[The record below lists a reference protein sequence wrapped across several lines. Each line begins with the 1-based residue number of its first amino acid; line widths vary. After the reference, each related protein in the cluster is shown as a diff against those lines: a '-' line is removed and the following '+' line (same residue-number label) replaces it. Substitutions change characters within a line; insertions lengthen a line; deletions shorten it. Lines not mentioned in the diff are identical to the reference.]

1 MRRFLVSIAAVAV
14 VAVVV
19 VGLLQAREYSPPTD
33 PSAVPSMAEQRRAL
47 AGAPAPLA
55 ALHARGGR
63 LERGDLEAELR
74 RLRGHPVVVT
84 KWASW
89 CGACK
94 AEFPAF
100 AQALTRVGRRV
111 AFVGVNAMD
120 SPADARRFL
129 SDNPL
134 AAPHFEDVD
143 GAVATRL
150 GLGQNF
156 PVTAFFD
163 ARGELVQIHQGGYA
177 TPDDLL
183 ADVRRYLGV

>member
-1 MRRFLVSIAAVAV
+1 MRRFLVPIAVAAAAAVT
-14 VAVVV
+14 VA
-19 VGLLQAREYSPPTD
+19 GLLQARRDAPPAD
-33 PSAVPSMAEQRRAL
+33 PSAVPSMVEQRRAL

-55 ALHARGGR
+55 ALHARAGR
-63 LERGDLEAELR
+63 LGSGDLEATLR

-89 CGACK
+89 CGPCK
-94 AEFPAF
+94 AEFPVF
-100 AQALTRVGRRV
+100 AQALPRIGQRV

-120 SPADARRFL
+120 APADARRFL
-129 SDNPL
+129 AENPL

-143 GAVATRL
+143 GAVTARL

-163 ARGELVQIHQGGYA
+163 ARGELVQTHQGGYA
-177 TPDDLL
+177 TPEQLL
-183 ADVRRYLGV
+183 ADVRRYLGA